1 MNCEFLYPH
10 YQVNGV
16 DLRNATHDRA
26 INVLRQ
32 TPNVVKMIVFRDE
45 SLLKDED
52 LYEVFTVELLKKPGK
67 GLGLTIVGRKK
78 DPGIFISDIVRFLL
92 L

>member
-1 MNCEFLYPH
+1 VYYSSIPI
-10 YQVNGV
+10 QVNGV

-26 INVLRQ
+26 ISVLRQ
-32 TPNVVKMIVFRDE
+32 TPSVVRMVVFRDE

-52 LYEVFTVELLKKPGK
+52 MYEVFTVELIKKPGK

-78 DPGIFISDIVRFLL
+78 DPGIFISDIVST
-92 L
+92 